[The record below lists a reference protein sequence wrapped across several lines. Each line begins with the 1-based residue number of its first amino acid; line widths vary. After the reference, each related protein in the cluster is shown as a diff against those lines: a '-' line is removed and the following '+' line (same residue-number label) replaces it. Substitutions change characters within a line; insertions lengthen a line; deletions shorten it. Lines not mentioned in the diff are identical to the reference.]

1 VSSASREKPARESGK
16 EALVVKLTKKINGG
30 GKNQT
35 PKKADFAHLELSLE
49 QHQTS
54 PSLTNVS
61 VSLFLTSLSYIM
73 KSVLRLLF
81 LVVASH
87 AEICSAW
94 VRLSGI

>member
-1 VSSASREKPARESGK
+1 
-16 EALVVKLTKKINGG
+16 
-30 GKNQT
+30 
-35 PKKADFAHLELSLE
+35 
-49 QHQTS
+49 
-54 PSLTNVS
+54 LTNVS

-94 VRLSGI
+94 VGLSGV